1 MESFVERM
9 QALDGDLSRRYREL
23 REIHLKAMVAQDSG
37 DLSEACRLYEAFV
50 HEANTALGYAQGEIL
65 IGVRKLE
72 RERE

>member
-1 MESFVERM
+1 MNDFVTRM

-23 REIHLKAMVAQDSG
+23 REIHLKAMAAQASG
-37 DLSEACRLYEAFV
+37 DLSEAIRQFEAFV

-72 RERE
+72 REA